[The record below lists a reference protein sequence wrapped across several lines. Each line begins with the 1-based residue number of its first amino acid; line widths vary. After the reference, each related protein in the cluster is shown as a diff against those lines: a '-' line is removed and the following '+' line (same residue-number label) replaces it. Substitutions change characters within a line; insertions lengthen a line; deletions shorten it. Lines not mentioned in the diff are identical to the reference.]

1 MPCHQKEK
9 RERSDIH
16 QADRSES
23 DLPGPQA
30 GVPRLEQ
37 GGQEADAFEINA
49 GVVTGANTNVAASNA
64 AVANLAGTDC
74 RGKFIERSFMAR
86 Y

>member
-1 MPCHQKEK
+1 LT
-9 RERSDIH
+9 R
-16 QADRSES
+16 DRSALTKA
-23 DLPGPQA
+23 LPTTPAPGDSCR
-30 GVPRLEQ
+30 PRANTTST

-64 AVANLAGTDC
+64 AVANLAKTDC